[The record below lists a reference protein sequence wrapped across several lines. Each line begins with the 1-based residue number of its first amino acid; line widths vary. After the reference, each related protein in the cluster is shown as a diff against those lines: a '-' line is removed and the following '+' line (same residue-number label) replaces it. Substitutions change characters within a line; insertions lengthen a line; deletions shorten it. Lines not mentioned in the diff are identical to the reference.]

1 MSGIF
6 VDIALILSLTAV
18 FSAIFSKFKQPLV
31 LSYILVGVF
40 AASSGVFKELTAGDS
55 LDFFAELGIAFALF
69 LIGLELKFSNI
80 RQIGRAAFAV
90 GIGQIIFTTIVGLL
104 ILNFLGF
111 HSIEAWILAIAL
123 TFSSTIIVVKLLEQK
138 RDLDSLYGKI
148 TTGYLIIQDFA
159 AVVALIVIAS
169 VGKGEGVASFTMTAA
184 SGLFLIGLILILNRF
199 VLQKLFDILAKNT
212 EVLFIAAISWAL
224 IFAALSSVLGFSIE
238 IGAFLAGLGLA
249 ALREEQQIASWVRPL
264 RNLFV
269 ILFFL
274 SLGLHLTFNAFLS
287 VLGVVLIISVFV
299 LIGNPLIMMVIMGL
313 SGFRR
318 RTSFHVALTSA
329 QVSEFSL
336 IFIVLAKRLD
346 LVSSRVVTITTAVA
360 LITIVVSTYFMLYSS
375 KMFRVFS
382 PFLKIFE
389 RKNPV
394 EKPVLADREFSDHVV
409 LVGTGRL
416 GLNILKS
423 LRKRNTEVVVVDFN
437 PTVVK
442 EIEKMGVPVIYGDMS
457 DPDIF
462 EKALGKNTQMLISTV
477 FDAEDTKFILSELKN
492 THKSIP
498 AIVTSPTVSLAMD
511 YYKEGASYVII
522 PRVLSSHLVEKYVID
537 AKYEELKDGTLRRGH
552 IEELTG
558 YTTADI

>member
-249 ALREEQQIASWVRPL
+249 TLREEQQIASWVRPL

>member
-40 AASSGVFKELTAGDS
+40 AASSGVFKELTSGPT

-90 GIGQIIFTTIVGLL
+90 GIGQIIFTTIIGLL

-123 TFSSTIIVVKLLEQK
+123 TFSSTIIVVKILEQK

-159 AVVALIVIAS
+159 AVIALIVIAS
-169 VGKGEGVASFTMTAA
+169 VGKGEGIASFTLTAA

-224 IFAALSSVLGFSIE
+224 IFAAASSALGFSIE

-249 ALREEQQIASWVRPL
+249 TLREEQQIASWVRPL

-274 SLGLHLTFNAFLS
+274 SLGLHLTFNTFLS

-336 IFIVLAKRLD
+336 IFIALAKRLD
-346 LVSSRVVTITTAVA
+346 LVSNQVVTVTTGVA

-375 KMFRVFS
+375 KMFRVLS

-389 RKNPV
+389 SKNPV
-394 EKPVLADREFSDHVV
+394 EKPVLMDREFSDHVV
-409 LVGTGRL
+409 LVGAGRL

-423 LRKRNTEVVVVDFN
+423 LRMRNTEVLVVDFN

-442 EIEKMGVPVIYGDMS
+442 EIEKTGVPVIYGDMS

-462 EKALGKNTQMLISTV
+462 EKALGKNAQMIISTV
-477 FDAEDTKFILSELKN
+477 FDAEDTKFILSELKT

-498 AIVTSPTVSLAMD
+498 VIVTSPTVSLAMD

-537 AKYEELKDGTLRRGH
+537 AKYEDLKSGALRKEH
-552 IEELTG
+552 IEELTN
-558 YTTADI
+558 YTTTGI